1 MTTSPLRVLGRRAAV
16 ACAALV
22 GLVGLMATTGTASA
36 ASIAY
41 LDGREVWVS
50 TLDGSRKERLSA
62 GEGDWIAVTAADNG
76 RILGVRLEAGKI
88 FQLAT
93 TQLWDANGSVLSQGP
108 LPSTAGWNSY
118 VAPLGLDLTSDGV
131 FAVYGYAGQVGFVP
145 NATFPRGHYAILSDT
160 KTNLTPIGQSGY
172 LYPTTVGRRVVAA
185 QGSQVVVQ
193 AAESS
198 NPFAITWTP
207 IIDTSGTGLSL
218 RRTDVAA
225 TGRMVAAELTADPGD
240 DRIAALSISGIDAP
254 VTVGATADCFLPT
267 VGEATDPTFSQDGT
281 RIAWKDAQGVK
292 IAGAPSG
299 NAEPCALA
307 SAPIVISPTGSSPS
321 IGGADLAQLK
331 PAAAP
336 APGAPGTT
344 PTPAAPLGLTLP
356 AKPTAAALIGA
367 RGLPLK
373 VRTPRAGKVTATGSV
388 AAKRLGLKGT
398 RQIVIATGAISTK
411 AAGTVTLRL
420 RLKKTALKYRARLRG
435 ATLVVRITQGGK
447 TTRKSIR
454 LR

>member
-16 ACAALV
+16 ACAALA
-22 GLVGLMATTGTASA
+22 GLMAMTGTASA

-93 TQLWDANGSVLSQGP
+93 TQLWDANGTVLSQGP

-145 NATFPRGHYAILSDT
+145 NASFPRGHYAILSDT

-193 AAESS
+193 AADTS
-198 NPFAITWTP
+198 NPFSITWTP
-207 IIDTSGTGLSL
+207 IIDTSNTGLTL

-225 TGRMVAAELTADPGD
+225 TGRMAAAELTADPGD

-267 VGEATDPTFSQDGT
+267 VGEAADPTFSQDGT

-299 NAEPCALA
+299 NTEPCALA
-307 SAPIVISPTGSSPS
+307 SPPIVISATGSSPS
-321 IGGADLAQLK
+321 IGGADVAQLK
-331 PAAAP
+331 PAA
-336 APGAPGTT
+336 PGPGGPGTT
-344 PTPAAPLGLTLP
+344 PGGPLALTLP
-356 AKPTAAALIGA
+356 AKPTAAALAGA
-367 RGLPLK
+367 KGLALK
-373 VRTPRAGKVTATGSV
+373 VRTPRAGKVAATGSIV
-388 AAKRLGLKGT
+388 AKRLGLKGT
-398 RQIVIATGAISTK
+398 KQIVVATGAISAK

-420 RLKKTALKYRARLRG
+420 RLKKTARKYRARLRG
-435 ATLVVRITQGGK
+435 ATLVVRITQGGT
-447 TTRKSIR
+447 TTRKSVR